1 MSYDATGWSSV
12 EEFQAYAR
20 SRAFVLAFASLA
32 LAIAAVPPSW
42 QRVWLLGLYSQPRR
56 PLSRSAAQ
64 H

>member
-20 SRAFVLAFASLA
+20 SSAFVLAFALA

-42 QRVWLLGLYSQPRR
+42 QRVWLLGLYNQPRR